1 MSEKISLNA
10 LVRDGRLADAKD
22 SIAAVVYGS
31 GSENI
36 SLAVKRNEFEGV
48 FATSGESGLVM
59 LNVDGKGELPVIIKD
74 LQFDPVKHRI
84 IHVDFFKVNMNEM
97 VSAEVSLNF
106 VGEAPAVKA
115 FGAMVATHFDT
126 LEIECLPV
134 DLMQKMDIDVS
145 HLENIGDAIHVSDIK
160 LPKGITIKNDPSE
173 IVVQVVEPSKADAIA
188 PVVAAADAAAP
199 VEGAAAPAAD
209 AKDAK
214 PEAKK

>member
-1 MSEKISLNA
+1 MSEKINLNA
-10 LVRDGRLADAKD
+10 IVREGKLADIKD
-22 SIAAVVYGS
+22 SIAGVVYGS

-36 SLAVKRNEFEGV
+36 SLAVKRNEFESV

-84 IHVDFFKVNMNEM
+84 IHVDFYKVNMNEK
-97 VSAEVSLNF
+97 VTAEVSLHF
-106 VGEAPAVKA
+106 IGEAPAVKA

-126 LEIECLPV
+126 LEIECLPA
-134 DLMQKMDIDVS
+134 DLMQKLDIDVS

-160 LPKGITIKNDPSE
+160 LPAGISIKNDPSE
-173 IVVQVVEPSKADAIA
+173 IVVQVVEPAK
-188 PVVAAADAAAP
+188 ADAAAP
-199 VEGAAAPAAD
+199 AAAAEAAPAEGAAAPAAE

>member
-1 MSEKISLNA
+1 MSEKINLNA
-10 LVRDGRLADAKD
+10 IVREGKLADTKD
-22 SIAAVVYGS
+22 SIAGVVYGS

-59 LNVDGKGELPVIIKD
+59 LNIDGKGEVPVIIKD

-84 IHVDFFKVNMNEM
+84 IHVDFYKVNMNEK
-97 VSAEVSLNF
+97 VTAEVSLNF
-106 VGEAPAVKA
+106 IGEAPAVKS

-126 LEIECLPV
+126 LEIECLPG

-173 IVVQVVEPSKADAIA
+173 IVVQVVEPSKADVIA
-188 PVVAAADAAAP
+188 PVAAAEAVPA
-199 VEGAAAPAAD
+199 EGAAAPAAD
-209 AKDAK
+209 AKDVK